1 MSRQVLQ
8 KAVKPTK
15 EEKREEYLKTL
26 IDIKESIPFFKP
38 LSGDE
43 IRTIITDI
51 RFVKYRE
58 EEVIIEQE
66 SQGEEIYIILSG
78 SCTVF
83 YRMVESKEVKR
94 KVTFLPVAK
103 LGRKDVFGEIST
115 VAEMPRTARV
125 IADSDTTSL
134 LAIKIDMHSEEH
146 NDIMVKVYRS
156 FLKEVSK
163 KILEANKRLH
173 DKGMRGYI

>member
-1 MSRQVLQ
+1 MSKQVLK
-8 KAVKPTK
+8 KAVAAK
-15 EEKREEYLKTL
+15 EGKREEYFKTL

-66 SQGEEIYIILSG
+66 SEGEEIYIILSG

-83 YRMVESKEVKR
+83 YRLVESKEVKR

-103 LGRKDVFGEIST
+103 LGRKEVFGEIST

-125 IADSDTTSL
+125 VADSDNTSL

-156 FLKEVSK
+156 FLREVSK

>member
-1 MSRQVLQ
+1 MPPRDVFR
-8 KAVKPTK
+8 KAVEPD
-15 EEKREEYLKTL
+15 KREEYLKTL
-26 IDIKESIPFFKP
+26 IDIKDSIPFFKP
-38 LSGDE
+38 LDGEE
-43 IRTIITDI
+43 IRTIISDI
-51 RFVKYRE
+51 RFVRYRE

-66 SQGEEIYIILSG
+66 SEGEEIYIILSG

-83 YRMVESKEVKR
+83 YRLIDSKEVKR

-115 VAEMPRTARV
+115 VAQMPRTARV
-125 IADSDTTSL
+125 VANSDDTSL
-134 LAIKIDMHSEEH
+134 LAIKIDLHNEDH
-146 NDIMVKVYRS
+146 NDILVKVYRS

-173 DKGMRGYI
+173 DKGMRGYL